1 MRRMTMG
8 ISPALF
14 VFLRD
19 LKENNNREW
28 FLKNKERYEKAVKGP
43 LLDFIVDFGEIV
55 PAISPHISAIPRTNG
70 GSLFRIYRD
79 VRFSKDKT
87 PYKTAAAVQFR
98 HERGKDVHAPGY
110 YLHLEPGIVFAGCG
124 IWKPDGDTLDKIR
137 SRIAEK
143 SEEWQKLT
151 RKKTFADQ
159 FTLEG
164 DSLKRPPKG
173 FDPDHSLITD
183 LKRKDFIASVELN
196 EVIVCQPD
204 FLDFYFGLCQ
214 KAAPFMKFLTEALD
228 LPW

>member
-1 MRRMTMG
+1 MQIT
-8 ISPALF
+8 PALF
-14 VFLRD
+14 VFLRE

-28 FLKNKERYEKAVKGP
+28 FQHNKERYEKLVKEP
-43 LLDFIVDFGEIV
+43 LLDFIVDFGERI
-55 PAISPHISAIPRTNG
+55 PAISPHISAIPRANG

-124 IWKPDGDTLDKIR
+124 IWKPDSDTLFNIR
-137 SRIAEK
+137 SRIVEK
-143 SEEWQKLT
+143 PEQWQKAIGNEIF
-151 RKKTFADQ
+151 KDQ

-173 FDPDHSLITD
+173 FDPDHKWITD

-196 EVIVCQPD
+196 EAIVCQPD
-204 FLDFYFGLCQ
+204 FLDLYIDLCQ
-214 KAAPFMKFLTEALD
+214 NAAPFMKFLTEALN